1 MAKIKTIYPPI
12 VPNYLPAFDGVS
24 EDLKFY
30 FKPSMA
36 NSYDEIVSIQV
47 SIVKMDT
54 NRTVLN
60 ANEYPFD
67 IMFINKS
74 QIAYDDVKKY
84 YYFIIN
90 KNIFSQLD
98 TPYKVQIRAVSN
110 KAAAMPS
117 DLKGSAMNQWLKD
130 NIDYF
135 SEWSIVTSVMP
146 INAPDFGIQG
156 LDESVE
162 TGINSSGYVFT
173 GYYEPKDINKSETL
187 SSYRLDIFRYSD
199 YADKTTWSLYST
211 SGDRAIGAYEKTNI
225 SQVFDKDL
233 EQGFKYV
240 VALSIRT
247 KNLFTKTKYYK
258 ISAEYPILELFN
270 TISAEDNKDEG
281 LIELTVN
288 AKQILMYP
296 TKGTTVEYIAD
307 DPAMSTQP
315 YLTASHATIRGSV
328 YTNKNFTMV
337 SDDGKCII
345 QTKVKIDKVH
355 TEISK
360 VYDNPF
366 VCVKYNTEKYGD
378 VEYSTRI
385 KLCALKV
392 DLNGGYTLMDDSG
405 RITNQPPDYEYRIIA
420 RKEIVSRMGLTE
432 NVILSQNRIYR
443 TKEEIVPQQEYYIF
457 LKENEGLMSLDV
469 QKTYRR

>member
-12 VPNYLPAFDGVS
+12 VPNYLPAFDGIA

-36 NSYDEIVSIQV
+36 NSYDEIASIQV

-60 ANEYPFD
+60 ANQYPFD

-84 YYFIIN
+84 YYFIID

-110 KAAAMPS
+110 KAATMPS

-187 SSYRLDIFRYSD
+187 SSYRLDIFRYAD
-199 YADKTTWSLYST
+199 YTDKTTWSLYST

-258 ISAEYPILELFN
+258 ISAEYPFLELFN

-281 LIELTVN
+281 LIELTIN

-315 YLTASHATIRGSV
+315 YLTASHAVIRGSI
-328 YTNKNFTMV
+328 YTNKNFTMI

-355 TEISK
+355 TEINK

-392 DLNGGYTLMDDSG
+392 DLNGGYTLMDASG
-405 RITNQPPDYEYRIIA
+405 NITNQPPDYEYRIIA
-420 RKEIVSRMGLTE
+420 RKEIVSRTGLTE

>member
-12 VPNYLPAFDGVS
+12 VPNYLPAFDGVT

-30 FKPSMA
+30 FKPSIA
-36 NSYDEIVSIQV
+36 NSYDEIVSVQV

-60 ANEYPFD
+60 ANQYPFD
-67 IMFINKS
+67 IMFIDKS

-117 DLKGSAMNQWLKD
+117 DLKGSAMNKWLKD

-156 LDESVE
+156 LNESVE

-199 YADKTTWSLYST
+199 YTDKTTWSLYST

-258 ISAEYPILELFN
+258 ITAEYPILELFN
-270 TISAEDNKDEG
+270 TISAEDNRDEG
-281 LIELTVN
+281 LIELTIN

-315 YLTASHATIRGSV
+315 YLTASHAVIKGSV
-328 YTNKNFTMV
+328 YTNKNFTMI
-337 SDDGKCII
+337 SDNGKCII
-345 QTKVKIDKVH
+345 QTKVKIDKVY
-355 TEISK
+355 TEINK

-366 VCVKYNTEKYGD
+366 ICVKYNTEKYGD

-405 RITNQPPDYEYRIIA
+405 HITNQPPDYEYRIIA
-420 RKEIVSRMGLTE
+420 RKEIVSRTGLTE

>member
-12 VPNYLPAFDGVS
+12 VPNYLPAFDGVA

-36 NSYDEIVSIQV
+36 NSYDEIASIQV

-60 ANEYPFD
+60 ANQYPFD
-67 IMFINKS
+67 IMFIDKS
-74 QIAYDDVKKY
+74 QIAYDDAKKY

-110 KAAAMPS
+110 EAAAMPS

-130 NIDYF
+130 NLDYF

-156 LDESVE
+156 LDEAVE

-187 SSYRLDIFRYSD
+187 SLYRIDIFRYSD
-199 YADKTTWSLYST
+199 YTDKTTWSLYST
-211 SGDRAIGAYEKTNI
+211 SGDKAIGAYEKTNI

-258 ISAEYPILELFN
+258 IAAEYPILELFN

-281 LIELTVN
+281 LIELTIN

-315 YLTASHATIRGSV
+315 YLTASHAVIRGSV
-328 YTNKNFTMV
+328 YTNKNFTMI

-355 TEISK
+355 TEINK
-360 VYDNPF
+360 AYDNPF

-392 DLNGGYTLMDDSG
+392 DLNGGYALMDSSG

-420 RKEIVSRMGLTE
+420 RKEIVSRTGLTE

-457 LKENEGLMSLDV
+457 LKENEGLMSLDI